1 MKNYQDV
8 KGYNVTLIFS
18 CLISLYTL
26 ICRWGELDIVSGTGE
41 TSYSDTTIMYAAG
54 YLEGALTAK

>member
-1 MKNYQDV
+1 MGRSIEKLPGCERLQCYC
-8 KGYNVTLIFS
+8 TLSFF
-18 CLISLYTL
+18 LLN
-26 ICRWGELDIVSGTGE
+26 CRWGELDIVSGTGE

>member
-8 KGYNVTLIFS
+8 KGYNVTPSFSSLIF
-18 CLISLYTL
+18 LYTL